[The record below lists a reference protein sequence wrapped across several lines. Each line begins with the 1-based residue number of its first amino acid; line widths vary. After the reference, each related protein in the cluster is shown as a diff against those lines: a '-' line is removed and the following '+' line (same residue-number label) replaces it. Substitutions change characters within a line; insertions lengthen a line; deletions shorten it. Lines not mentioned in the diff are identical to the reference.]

1 MTKDEFDRMVAELRA
16 GKPSKTTVSAN
27 RRGPYK
33 RKGGRDDVP
42 FVNYHKDDPLG
53 RDNREEDD
61 RIRARDLKTNE
72 VPSSRDGKRHNDRV
86 RWRGEQFTDDAIKAI
101 YQTPNDHN
109 KAIVHSGED
118 RFTDSP
124 RDERHC
130 PESFRAV

>member
-1 MTKDEFDRMVAELRA
+1 MTKDEFDQMMKELRA

-33 RKGGRDDVP
+33 RKGREDDIP
-42 FVNYHKDDPLG
+42 FVNYIKQDDV
-53 RDNREEDD
+53 EEDD

-72 VPSSRDGKRHNDRV
+72 VPSSRGGKRHNDRV

-101 YQTPNDHN
+101 YQAPNEHN
-109 KAIVHSGED
+109 QAIVHKGD
-118 RFTDSP
+118 ARFTDSP